1 MKSGRDINERA
12 DDPDLAKAP
21 QSCELTKPCPP
32 QGQTGGVRVFVC
44 VCVRVCVC
52 VCVCVCALAFM
63 HVHRGCQVMKGA
75 LMNLNGLSAP

>member
-1 MKSGRDINERA
+1 MKSGRDINERT

-52 VCVCVCALAFM
+52 VCVSVYACASWLSGYE
-63 HVHRGCQVMKGA
+63 RGFDESEWA
-75 LMNLNGLSAP
+75 LCSVD